1 MRSKERGEERTHEE
15 EEREKMESL
24 VKMTLTTSRVNLII

>member
-1 MRSKERGEERTHEE
+1 MRSKERGDERTH

>member
-1 MRSKERGEERTHEE
+1 MRSKEREDERTHE